1 MQASELANACA
12 QHMYAN
18 DKLSQFLNMEIK
30 QVGEGSAVVT
40 MTVKET
46 MVNGHQ
52 TCHGGMIFSLADSAF
67 AFACNSQNEA
77 AVAANCTIDFLRPA
91 MLADVLTA
99 TATVQYQGRR
109 TGIYQTLIVNQ
120 HDKLIAIFKGNSAR
134 LGSAVLQSSSEEII

>member
-1 MQASELANACA
+1 
-12 QHMYAN
+12 
-18 DKLSQFLNMEIK
+18 
-30 QVGEGSAVVT
+30 
-40 MTVKET
+40 
-46 MVNGHQ
+46 
-52 TCHGGMIFSLADSAF
+52 MIFSLADSAF

>member
-30 QVGEGSAVVT
+30 QLGEGSAVVT

-67 AFACNSQNEA
+67 AFAKMKRQ
-77 AVAANCTIDFLRPA
+77 LQQ
-91 MLADVLTA
+91 TA
-99 TATVQYQGRR
+99 LSTFF
-109 TGIYQTLIVNQ
+109 
-120 HDKLIAIFKGNSAR
+120 D
-134 LGSAVLQSSSEEII
+134 LQC

>member
-1 MQASELANACA
+1 
-12 QHMYAN
+12 
-18 DKLSQFLNMEIK
+18 
-30 QVGEGSAVVT
+30 
-40 MTVKET
+40 
-46 MVNGHQ
+46 
-52 TCHGGMIFSLADSAF
+52 
-67 AFACNSQNEA
+67 
-77 AVAANCTIDFLRPA
+77 

>member
-12 QHMYAN
+12 QHMHAN
-18 DKLSQFLNMEIK
+18 DRLSQSLNMEIK

-40 MTVKET
+40 MTVNET

-67 AFACNSQNEA
+67 AFACNSQNKA